1 MTSEYI
7 LKLTKQTINN
17 YELKKY
23 PYNNS
28 YKNPSIKKLFLL
40 FK

>member
-17 YELKKY
+17 YESKD